1 MTTQQRLDRN
11 NMLRS
16 AANEA
21 ITKVLPGDI
30 LYVVRPITEEEKDEI
45 LETRKFSKV
54 PNATPLKVFNYR
66 SYKPELLYKIIPP
79 NINGYGFIVDPM
91 ACISEFPQRRF
102 HDALDSCI
110 DGHYGNVHI
119 PHNVTKHYQWR
130 TIFTSVGTVDDILL
144 LYKIH
149 KNDYFKDY

>member
-54 PNATPLKVFNYR
+54 PNATP
-66 SYKPELLYKIIPP
+66 
-79 NINGYGFIVDPM
+79 
-91 ACISEFPQRRF
+91 
-102 HDALDSCI
+102 
-110 DGHYGNVHI
+110 
-119 PHNVTKHYQWR
+119 
-130 TIFTSVGTVDDILL
+130 
-144 LYKIH
+144 
-149 KNDYFKDY
+149 FKGIQLQKL